1 MMIIARINLL
11 LLFLSQAIAS
21 PRFNLSHFIY
31 PKISDD
37 FRPQPSLFLK
47 DVLGAISDSEHWKL
61 EDVRVSKLE
70 IEKIKYGNL
79 QRYEIEFLLPNKKD
93 FMFNLWDEVSLWK
106 RFKDREV
113 GDFEVLANRVSSKAV
128 LDPILI
134 EGPFELLVSGDDQMS
149 LVLPWNTSHAG
160 LKRILVGEDITVE
173 VKNAHAVSLFQT
185 SNLGQQAEQNL
196 IAHGEQRN
204 LWFFPCLTC
213 MPLLPVKISGSASI
227 VAFRTQNPGAYIAS
241 DLLSQDTIELL
252 PEKCYSRHTHEKQQ
266 CPIESLRSRIR
277 LLEKLMKSLL
287 GDKINPDA
295 GRAKLKAKIEAS
307 TVFRYQLELERNI
320 RTNDTRWIT
329 MEEWRTRPTVEH
341 VWFEVLARI
350 ERKRLKPLVVKKIK
364 PFVGVDSS
372 AWSNLMA
379 NMSFTKL
386 SSVLVPPEA
395 LTLDVNW

>member
-1 MMIIARINLL
+1 MMIITRINFL
-11 LLFLSQAIAS
+11 LLFLVSQAIAS

-47 DVLGAISDSEHWKL
+47 DVLGAISNAQHWKL
-61 EDVRVSKLE
+61 EDIRVSKLE

-106 RFKDREV
+106 RFKDRE
-113 GDFEVLANRVSSKAV
+113 GRDDFEVLANRVSSKAV
-128 LDPILI
+128 LDSIRI
-134 EGPFELLVSGDDQMS
+134 QGPFELFVSGDDQMS

-173 VKNAHAVSLFQT
+173 VKNAHAVSLFQA

-196 IAHGEQRN
+196 IAHGEQCN

-213 MPLLPVKISGSASI
+213 MPLLPVSISGFASV
-227 VAFRTQNPGAYIAS
+227 VAFRTRNPTAYIAS
-241 DLLSQDTIELL
+241 DLLSEDIIELL
-252 PEKCYSRHTHEKQQ
+252 PEKCYSRRTHEKQQ
-266 CPIESLRSRIR
+266 FPHRI
-277 LLEKLMKSLL
+277 LEVEDKTAGKSLL
-287 GDKINPDA
+287 GDKINQNAA
-295 GRAKLKAKIEAS
+295 GAKVKAKIEAS
-307 TVFRYQLELERNI
+307 TAFRFQLELERNI
-320 RTNDTRWIT
+320 RINDTRWTT

-350 ERKRLKPLVVKKIK
+350 EMKRLKPLAVKKIK
-364 PFVGVDSS
+364 PFIGVDSS

-386 SSVLVPPEA
+386 SSVLVAPEA